1 MSGPEY
7 TSLPATDVDNMSGNI
22 FVPNT
27 PGSDENTLDEPIS
40 TTLVRSI
47 IRLNPIKF
55 MLSFNANIDC
65 RYYKL
70 KMVIL
75 KIITWSL
82 TSPHISDEGY
92 KSGGQQVLPRDNPT

>member
-55 MLSFNANIDC
+55 MLSFNANIDSS
-65 RYYKL
+65 YYKL
-70 KMVIL
+70 KWL
-75 KIITWSL
+75 FGRTWSL